1 MSAAMGP
8 SRWLAQHG
16 PLDLWSLSF
25 DALTTRDISL
35 QDPLCSTLR
44 GLLGNQLRGLRCLTR
59 APSCAGC
66 SEIHRCDYARLFD
79 AGLHPHTGHVPPFW
93 LQEVTHEQQIPA
105 GHRSSGRLILL
116 GTEKG
121 MLPYLEAALRDA
133 LHFLG
138 RSARSEGPWKPALAV
153 RLRPPT
159 QLPWPSDPR
168 ADRWV
173 LRAQSPL
180 ILSDDPGEAAQAC
193 PAVPEL
199 ALLLRA
205 GVRRLYRLYR
215 ASGQKESLPTMELP
229 ELGEIRKDF
238 GEMMLWKGSRYSQR
252 QHQRMPLGGRL
263 GELEVSGEVLL
274 ELSPLLALLP
284 LISVGKQTTLGM
296 GHLSAEP
303 L

>member
-1 MSAAMGP
+1 MGP

-35 QDPLCSTLR
+35 QDPLCTTLR

-66 SEIHRCDYARLFD
+66 PEIPRCDYVRLFD
-79 AGLHPHTGHVPPFW
+79 AGLYAHTGHVPPFW
-93 LQEVTHEQQIPA
+93 LQGVTHEKQLPA

-116 GTEKG
+116 GTEKA

-133 LHFLG
+133 LLVLG
-138 RSARSEGPWKPALAV
+138 RSARSEGLWKPALSV
-153 RLRPPT
+153 RLRPPV
-159 QLPWPSDPR
+159 QLPWPSGPR
-168 ADRWV
+168 AERWV

-180 ILSDDPGEAAQAC
+180 ILSDDPEEAARAC
-193 PAVPEL
+193 PEAPEL

-215 ASGQKESLPTMELP
+215 ASGQEGSFDTLELP
-229 ELGEIRKDF
+229 DLTGIRKDF
-238 GEMMLWKGSRYSQR
+238 GEMMPWKGSRYSQR

-284 LISVGKQTTLGM
+284 LLSVGKQTTLGM
-296 GHLSAEP
+296 GHLIAEP